1 MRAVLFEHINKA
13 IAENE
18 NVFFLTAEAG
28 FNLVEPMFEKFP
40 DRAMNIGI
48 AEANLVGVAAGL
60 CNAGFK
66 PICYSYTNFLAER
79 AFEQIRDDICLHHY
93 APILVGTNTGFDN
106 GALGPTHYVLDD
118 MAGLRSLPNMR
129 IYSPSSSE
137 SMGLVMKEALQ
148 SKEASFVRF
157 TKSELSEGSVPKN
170 INHFMIQREDN
181 SLLVISHGKMAQN
194 CQKAAALNEGFS
206 LFAMDR
212 IKPLDE
218 NVLRAL
224 LTEYK
229 KVVVVEDCF
238 RSAGLYNA
246 ICQSIIENDMRS
258 DAKIVSLNVPE
269 VYESRIGDPAYMDDH
284 FGLSPEKIAAF
295 MRGL

>member
-1 MRAVLFEHINKA
+1 MRAVLFEHITKA
-13 IAENE
+13 VAENE

-40 DRAMNIGI
+40 DRAMNVGI

-118 MAGLRSLPNMR
+118 MAGLRSLPNLC

-148 SKEASFVRF
+148 SKDASFVRF
-157 TKSELSEGSVPKN
+157 TKSELSEGSVLKD
-170 INHFMIQREDN
+170 INHFMVQREGA
-181 SLLVISHGKMAQN
+181 SLLAISHGKMAQN
-194 CQKAAALNEGFS
+194 CYKAAALNKEFS
-206 LFAMDR
+206 VFAMDR
-212 IKPLDE
+212 IKPLDID
-218 NVLRAL
+218 VLRAL
-224 LTEYK
+224 LSQYK
-229 KVVVVEDCF
+229 KIIVVEDCF

-246 ICQSIIENDMRS
+246 ICQSIVENNMQG
-258 DAKIVSLNVPE
+258 DAKIISLSVPE
-269 VYESRIGDPAYMDDH
+269 AYEPRIGDPAYMDDH

-295 MRGL
+295 MKTV